1 MASFFETTEA
11 TAKNFL
17 ASVPW
22 EQEPR
27 VNDGWK
33 RLFQLYNGAV
43 LTTVP

>member
-17 ASVPW
+17 ASGPW
-22 EQEPR
+22 EHEPG
-27 VNDGWK
+27 VNDRWNS
-33 RLFQLYNGAV
+33 LFQLYNGAV